1 MVLNKN
7 VIFLELLVP
16 PTLLR
21 IVLSSST
28 LSKNLYLVREMKPQY
43 YPELGCYFRC
53 AVTAELWE
61 TLGNMKGIS
70 ECLR

>member
-21 IVLSSST
+21 IVLSFST
-28 LSKNLYLVREMKPQY
+28 LSKNLYLVRKMKSQY
-43 YPELGCYFRC
+43 YPDVSCYFRC
-53 AVTAELWE
+53 AVTAELVGNPWE
-61 TLGNMKGIS
+61 CEGDF
-70 ECLR
+70 